1 MIEYGKPQKEVIRLN
16 NDKRKGSKGRTVK
29 TYQNKLR
36 KLTSRYNRLFKNSQK
51 AKSKLYKKKKL
62 YFCDKVPTFNDYSK
76 ANKLKESNNNK

>member
-36 KLTSRYNRLFKNSQK
+36 KLTNRYNRLFKNS
-51 AKSKLYKKKKL
+51 KKHNSIFCNKYPAFSD
-62 YFCDKVPTFNDYSK
+62 YFK